1 MQVSKHCLEKQLQKE
16 LQHRDWLR
24 KNLHSQKIQKQCQK
38 KILKLYTAIR
48 INEK

>member
-24 KNLHSQKIQKQCQK
+24 KNLPSQKIQKQCQK
-38 KILKLYTAIR
+38 KILKLYTKLLV
-48 INEK
+48 ND